1 MKKPRNEVSSQQ
13 WSVLIIGIFVVSV
26 VDPKEDDLC
35 LYFNSPWGQWKEL
48 QVQGAELAFS
58 WHIHASHLK
67 NPQELVTIFHSA
79 LQLDLPTFWFYST
92 PCLCF
97 IFEDRHSDFHF
108 EYLV

>member
-79 LQLDLPTFWFYST
+79 LQLDHQPFGST
-92 PCLCF
+92 PLHVCVLYFKTDTLTF
-97 IFEDRHSDFHF
+97 I
-108 EYLV
+108 LNI